1 MSEDLPQTPARSDLS
16 PSKGVAGRKTKY
28 NDRIAQQICLY
39 VAQNMSLWEISRLP
53 GMAHW
58 DTLMIWMLQH
68 PELRQRIEAIRW
80 LNGTEYIAEA
90 LECYKDVEPDSED
103 FPAQLALAKAKAA
116 TMLTAARLME
126 LRKPPRQILENEDDL
141 S

>member
-1 MSEDLPQTPARSDLS
+1 
-16 PSKGVAGRKTKY
+16 
-28 NDRIAQQICLY
+28 
-39 VAQNMSLWEISRLP
+39 
-53 GMAHW
+53 
-58 DTLMIWMLQH
+58 MLQH
-68 PELRQRIEAIRW
+68 PELRQTIEAIRW

>member
-1 MSEDLPQTPARSDLS
+1 MTDNLPQTPATSDLS
-16 PSKGVAGRKTKY
+16 PSKRSAGRKTKY
-28 NDRIAQQICLY
+28 NDRIAEQICLY
-39 VAQNMSLWEISRLP
+39 VARNMSLREISRQP
-53 GMAHW
+53 GMPHW
-58 DTLMIWMLQH
+58 DTLKIWMLQH
-68 PELRQRIEAIRW
+68 PELRQTIEAIRW

-126 LRKPPRQILENEDDL
+126 LRKPPRQILENEDDT
-141 S
+141 